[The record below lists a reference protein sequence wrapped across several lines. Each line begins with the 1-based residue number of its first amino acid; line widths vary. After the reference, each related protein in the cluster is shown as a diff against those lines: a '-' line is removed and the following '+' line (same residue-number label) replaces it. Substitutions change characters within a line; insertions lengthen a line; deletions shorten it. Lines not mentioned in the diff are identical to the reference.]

1 MRSGPRP
8 RVLRLG
14 LLGLLVGSLML
25 IVFVGCGGATAPP
38 CPTSA
43 GAQSCAYSLHG
54 RSPVAAR
61 PALRSPVS
69 FLTEPRRGKPL
80 AVALGYFSGR
90 RSRLG
95 LSKADL
101 AGYRISSSYA

>member
-1 MRSGPRP
+1 MRLGSRRSG
-8 RVLRLG
+8 LRLG

-25 IVFVGCGGATAPP
+25 IVFVGSGGATAPP

-43 GAQSCAYSLHG
+43 GAQSCSYSFHG
-54 RSPVAAR
+54 RSPVVAR

-69 FLTEPRRGKPL
+69 FLTGPRRGKPL

-90 RSRLG
+90 RSHLG

-101 AGYRISSSYA
+101 AGYRI